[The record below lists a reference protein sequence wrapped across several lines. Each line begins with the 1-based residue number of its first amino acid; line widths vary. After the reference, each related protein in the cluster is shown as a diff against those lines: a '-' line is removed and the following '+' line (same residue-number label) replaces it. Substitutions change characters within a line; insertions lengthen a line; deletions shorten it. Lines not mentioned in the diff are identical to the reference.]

1 MADEPTLPKLG
12 WNPVT
17 ESFSNSRR
25 RKRVLSSPPVSSD
38 PAIFSSDDDP
48 SADNYTQERRKKKY
62 RGPWYQQQLASD
74 SGSLDQNE
82 NDQHMKGKRA
92 RTFERQYDSGIFMGS
107 DGTDID
113 EVMENLPTTR
123 GSALSLRP
131 GGLSRSAQTDRP
143 IPSPE
148 ELARGQI
155 DRCLEEGEESIDLS
169 SRGLTTL
176 SNATIRPLATF
187 TPVPPVIQGVFSQM
201 EPDLKVFLAANALTT
216 LPGELFKL
224 ECLKVLSLRANLF
237 RELPP
242 AIGTLHN
249 LKELNISQNRLRY
262 LPFEILELFS
272 VDSHLESLMLH
283 PNPFYEAKFPT
294 TDEEM
299 KEVHYK
305 IGLGSQTRT
314 RPRRGAICCVPPDL
328 GRRSWHPRWK
338 LTCKAR
344 TQVRYLDTN
353 GSLVKGPVFPDLTAR
368 GSSSV
373 HKSLLVADA
382 SDLCTPPA
390 PRGNHL
396 SRAPSL
402 LEVSLNACSQSSQLP
417 NLPSYL
423 PEDGP
428 AYLPGLLAD
437 VAAKKESG
445 GSKCTICKRNFI
457 VARTEWIEWWE
468 IAKILDHKTLAGMAS
483 AASPLRQKEN
493 ERDVLESMV
502 PLIRR
507 GCSWLCVPAKE
518 EAVERAEEQPDVMDV
533 DD

>member
-1 MADEPTLPKLG
+1 MNPHSRSLVGTPSPSRFPTI
-12 WNPVT
+12 
-17 ESFSNSRR
+17 EEE
-25 RKRVLSSPPVSSD
+25 KRVLSSPPPVSSD

-82 NDQHMKGKRA
+82 NDQNMKGTRT

-113 EVMENLPTTR
+113 EVMENLSTTR
-123 GSALSLRP
+123 APALSLR
-131 GGLSRSAQTDRP
+131 LSRPAQTDRR

-155 DRCLEEGEESIDLS
+155 DSCLEEGEESIDLS
-169 SRGLTTL
+169 ARGLMTL

-187 TPVPPVIQGVFSQM
+187 TPVPLVIQGVFSQM
-201 EPDLKVFLAANALTT
+201 EHDLKVFLAANALTT
-216 LPGELFKL
+216 LPAELFKL
-224 ECLKVLSLRANLF
+224 EGLKVLSLRANLF

-242 AIGTLHN
+242 AIGNLHN

-294 TDEEM
+294 PDEEM
-299 KEVHYK
+299 QEVHYK
-305 IGLGSQTRT
+305 IGPGSQTRT

-344 TQVRYLDTN
+344 TEVRYLDTN

-373 HKSLLVADA
+373 HRSLPVADA
-382 SDLCTPPA
+382 SDMCTPPP

-428 AYLPGLLAD
+428 AYLPGLLAN
-437 VAAKKESG
+437 VAAKKEAG

-468 IAKILDHKTLAGMAS
+468 IAKILDHKTLAGLVS
-483 AASPLRQKEN
+483 AASPLRQREN

-507 GCSWLCVPAKE
+507 GCSWLCVPAKA
-518 EAVERAEEQPDVMDV
+518 EAVERTEERPDVMDV

>member
-1 MADEPTLPKLG
+1 M
-12 WNPVT
+12 
-17 ESFSNSRR
+17 
-25 RKRVLSSPPVSSD
+25 
-38 PAIFSSDDDP
+38 
-48 SADNYTQERRKKKY
+48 
-62 RGPWYQQQLASD
+62 
-74 SGSLDQNE
+74 
-82 NDQHMKGKRA
+82 
-92 RTFERQYDSGIFMGS
+92 
-107 DGTDID
+107 
-113 EVMENLPTTR
+113 
-123 GSALSLRP
+123 
-131 GGLSRSAQTDRP
+131 
-143 IPSPE
+143 
-148 ELARGQI
+148 
-155 DRCLEEGEESIDLS
+155 
-169 SRGLTTL
+169 TL

-187 TPVPPVIQGVFSQM
+187 TPVPPVIRGVFSQM
-201 EPDLKVFLAANALTT
+201 EPDLKVFLAANALTS

-224 ECLKVLSLRANLF
+224 EYLKVLSLRANFF

-242 AIGTLHN
+242 AIGNLHN

-272 VDSHLESLMLH
+272 VGSHLESLLLH
-283 PNPFYEAKFPT
+283 PNPFYEAKFT
-294 TDEEM
+294 AADEEM
-299 KEVHYK
+299 EEVHYK

-314 RPRRGAICCVPPDL
+314 RPRRGAICCVSPDL

-338 LTCKAR
+338 LTYKAR
-344 TQVRYLDTN
+344 TEIRYLDAN
-353 GSLVKGPVFPDLTAR
+353 ESLVKGPVFPDLTAR

-373 HKSLLVADA
+373 HKSLPVADA
-382 SDLCTPPA
+382 NDTCTPPP

-428 AYLPGLLAD
+428 EYLPGLLAKA
-437 VAAKKESG
+437 AAKKEAG
-445 GSKCTICKRNFI
+445 GSKCTVCKRNFI
-457 VARTEWIEWWE
+457 VPRMEWIEWWE
-468 IAKILDHKTLAGMAS
+468 IAKILDHKTIAGMAS

-518 EAVERAEEQPDVMDV
+518 EVVENTEEQPDVMDV
-533 DD
+533 DV